1 MFSASSVQVTEEG
14 LIFVCSDE
22 LEAQKAFLEGQ
33 ARGRRVKIDG
43 KNLIMLN
50 SDRTYATVTS
60 TGVATPRRIPKN

>member
-1 MFSASSVQVTEEG
+1 MNENQPSPMFSASCVQVTEEG

-22 LEAQKAFLEGQ
+22 LEAQRAFLEGQ

-50 SDRTYATVTS
+50 SEKKPPCSEA
-60 TGVATPRRIPKN
+60 

>member
-1 MFSASSVQVTEEG
+1 MNENQPSPMFSASSVQVTEEG

-50 SDRTYATVTS
+50 SEKEPSCTEA
-60 TGVATPRRIPKN
+60 